1 PSASGRS
8 IRRCPRPKNPR
19 RTASPRRRPPRR
31 PPAPGARRRR
41 AARRAPLRAPRRPAP
56 RSERRAVADLVVSPA
71 VVIPDAE
78 LAWTAARSS
87 GPGGQNVNK
96 VASKVELRFDFAASG
111 ALSAP
116 VKARLRALATSR
128 LDAEGRILV
137 TSQLTRD
144 QSRNLED
151 ARQKLAELIRAALV
165 VP

>member
-1 PSASGRS
+1 M
-8 IRRCPRPKNPR
+8 
-19 RTASPRRRPPRR
+19 
-31 PPAPGARRRR
+31 
-41 AARRAPLRAPRRPAP
+41 
-56 RSERRAVADLVVSPA
+56 ADLVVSPA

-116 VKARLRALATSR
+116 VKARLRALAASR

-165 VP
+165 VPKRRRKTQPSRAAKQRRLNEKKRQSEKKQSRGYRER

>member
-1 PSASGRS
+1 M
-8 IRRCPRPKNPR
+8 
-19 RTASPRRRPPRR
+19 
-31 PPAPGARRRR
+31 
-41 AARRAPLRAPRRPAP
+41 
-56 RSERRAVADLVVSPA
+56 ADLVVSPA

-111 ALSAP
+111 ALSAS
-116 VKARLRALATSR
+116 VKARLRALAASR

-137 TSQLTRD
+137 TSQLARD

-165 VP
+165 VPKRRRKTQPSRAAKQRRLNEKKRQSEKKQSRGYRER